1 MYLEPLIAK
10 NEDVSLSILLSRML
24 KKAIVTVVL
33 GVLQCCLLA
42 NSGICSINTLYQV
55 PENQLLDSCWRL
67 YRDYISKLD
76 STKAFTALDSMHEIG
91 QQRNSGML
99 KLCSYFFKGKYLHA
113 RQIGRNDSIPL
124 MYYREAES
132 YLQYSSVMKAEV
144 LFHQAQYYY
153 SQKQFPLAFEYF
165 LKGNQMATQ
174 IGYHTFPNADHLL
187 LQLGNSYY
195 HFGEYE
201 KSIHFL
207 NQSLEAAVFERRN
220 KIEAYNSLGLCFR
233 AMEQYD
239 SSAKYFRLALQ
250 EAIST
255 GHNAWVGIVSGNLG
269 EIYYKQNWYD
279 TALQYLITDYHS
291 GLTHKQL
298 KSSVY
303 AAILM
308 AKIYIHKADYKTAEK
323 FLEDSRFIADS
334 LRDAE
339 VYMYLYGSLADLY
352 RKSGNVHAALNFID
366 SFMYYNE
373 YIVKEKD
380 AAAIEKAKLKIET
393 ETHLANIKHLEV
405 EKQTQVYI
413 RNGIAIIA
421 FLLLI
426 IAWQRIRRI
435 RLRQM
440 KDLQIMALKQRKAR
454 QELETAQTLL
464 QYYTETLKQKSRMLE
479 QVTTELELLN
489 AVESDGSYESMRS
502 YDEKNN
508 IIEKLQNATILTD
521 EDWIEFRKL
530 FTRVH
535 TTFFIQLQ
543 ELFPNLTQAEIR
555 YLTLSKLGLSINE
568 KASMLGISPDSVR
581 RTRQRLHKK
590 VGLTEQEIFDK
601 ISKKDTLNN

>member
-1 MYLEPLIAK
+1 
-10 NEDVSLSILLSRML
+10 
-24 KKAIVTVVL
+24 
-33 GVLQCCLLA
+33 
-42 NSGICSINTLYQV
+42 
-55 PENQLLDSCWRL
+55 
-67 YRDYISKLD
+67 
-76 STKAFTALDSMHEIG
+76 
-91 QQRNSGML
+91 
-99 KLCSYFFKGKYLHA
+99 
-113 RQIGRNDSIPL
+113 
-124 MYYREAES
+124 
-132 YLQYSSVMKAEV
+132 
-144 LFHQAQYYY
+144 
-153 SQKQFPLAFEYF
+153 
-165 LKGNQMATQ
+165 
-174 IGYHTFPNADHLL
+174 
-187 LQLGNSYY
+187 
-195 HFGEYE
+195 
-201 KSIHFL
+201 
-207 NQSLEAAVFERRN
+207 
-220 KIEAYNSLGLCFR
+220 
-233 AMEQYD
+233 
-239 SSAKYFRLALQ
+239 
-250 EAIST
+250 
-255 GHNAWVGIVSGNLG
+255 
-269 EIYYKQNWYD
+269 
-279 TALQYLITDYHS
+279 
-291 GLTHKQL
+291 
-298 KSSVY
+298 
-303 AAILM
+303 
-308 AKIYIHKADYKTAEK
+308 
-323 FLEDSRFIADS
+323 
-334 LRDAE
+334 
-339 VYMYLYGSLADLY
+339 
-352 RKSGNVHAALNFID
+352 D

-502 YDEKNN
+502 YNEKNN